1 MGHRRNNRLNIFRY
15 AKNNYELRVTNYELS
30 WRAYKIDTLIK
41 QNLLLKFSTTES
53 IATYIAEER
62 FLGYIEESLGQL
74 VLLGFDVTVFT
85 PAAYLRRRLQRPSM
99 EFSSCGWLRT

>member
-1 MGHRRNNRLNIFRY
+1 MNSL
-15 AKNNYELRVTNYELS
+15 
-30 WRAYKIDTLIK
+30 RAYKIDILISK
-41 QNLLLKFSTTES
+41 TIVKVVQQLKVSPLVSETIVSTTC
-53 IATYIAEER
+53 
-62 FLGYIEESLGQL
+62 EESLGQL